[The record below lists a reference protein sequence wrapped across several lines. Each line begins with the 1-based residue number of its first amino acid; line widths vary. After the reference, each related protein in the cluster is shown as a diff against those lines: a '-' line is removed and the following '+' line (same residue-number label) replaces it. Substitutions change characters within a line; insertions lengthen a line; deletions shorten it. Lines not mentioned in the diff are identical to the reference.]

1 MKHSDRAPRLL
12 EGGESGA
19 DSLLTLLLAFSHEA
33 P

>member
-1 MKHSDRAPRLL
+1 MKHFERRHACF

-19 DSLLTLLLAFSHEA
+19 DSLLTLLPAFSHEA